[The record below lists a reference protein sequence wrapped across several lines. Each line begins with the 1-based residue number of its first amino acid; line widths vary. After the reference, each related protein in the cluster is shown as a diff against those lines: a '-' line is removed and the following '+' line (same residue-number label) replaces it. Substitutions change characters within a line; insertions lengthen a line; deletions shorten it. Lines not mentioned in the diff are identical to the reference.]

1 MHNVVDNNI
10 YFIRTK
16 MGGAMQC
23 AVTFWEAHIA
33 KISLYKKRTGATDS
47 LIITIICED
56 ILMRCAVNSI
66 FDCTG
71 VFATP
76 YN

>member
-1 MHNVVDNNI
+1 MHSVVGDNTYSGN
-10 YFIRTK
+10 TK

-47 LIITIICED
+47 FIITIICED
-56 ILMRCAVNSI
+56 ILMRCAVNSM
-66 FDCTG
+66 FDCAG